1 MRQLLSLCAALFLL
15 ACAGLRPAAAQDLYD
30 TTVLRTIN
38 LQFHDADW
46 KQRLRNNYNSQ
57 VLIGADL
64 TIAGETFPNVGVRI
78 RGNTSYTAL
87 PSDSDKFS
95 LKIEMDFV
103 DPDQLLWGYEELNL
117 NNGFRDPTFMREVT
131 FNNYVA
137 QFVPNPR
144 ANHVQ
149 LTLNGENWGVY
160 INVQHTDK
168 RMYRR
173 YFENADGMRVNCA
186 NNPNG
191 PGLRYNGTAASG
203 YTAYEIQQT
212 GGLADPLGALIA
224 ITDAVTNFSLSNTP
238 AIDGVFAIDPSTWSV
253 VMENFLTDDDSYVNK
268 GCDFMVYR
276 DPLDGRAHLTP
287 RDANES
293 FSQATWPVTRNFTQT
308 SKPVL
313 NRVLSVPELRQ
324 RFFAHYRV
332 ARRDL
337 SMAYFGPI
345 FDAQRALIDAAV
357 QADPKKLYS
366 YALFQQNFTQTVNM
380 PIPGLGGGNIIGL
393 QQFVEQRA
401 SFLDTTLELAAQGP
415 AISNAQASHNFP
427 APGTPVQVTAAV
439 AANGSGVAR
448 VDLHYR
454 PVRSGVYQR
463 AQMLDDG
470 QSGDGAPGDG
480 VYGVLLPVAGTSGQ
494 RVAWYVSAT
503 ASNTYG
509 SLGFLPEKTER
520 APRIVDFFQ
529 GSPEG
534 MRISEWMYSGTS
546 GEFIELTNTSGA
558 AIDLTGWSLD
568 DDHATA
574 GAFSLSAFGVVQPGE
589 SVIVTDADATA
600 FRTAWNLAPTI
611 KIIGSFGTVGGGNN
625 LGRND
630 QIHLFDATAGLQDRL
645 WFGDQTYP
653 GSIRTQNRSGQVG
666 CDAVGLNLLL
676 SWQLSAVGDGFGSV
690 AATTG
695 DVGTPGRSVVAQCG
709 VMFANGFE

>member
-1 MRQLLSLCAALFLL
+1 MRQLCASLAFLL
-15 ACAGLRPAAAQDLYD
+15 LCACAGLRPAAAQDLYD

-38 LQFHDADW
+38 LQFQDADW

-57 VLIGADL
+57 VLIRADL

-103 DPDQLLWGYEELNL
+103 DPDQQLWGYEELNL
-117 NNGFRDPTFMREVT
+117 NNGFRDPTFMREVS

-144 ANHVQ
+144 ANHVL

-212 GGLADPLGALIA
+212 GGLADPLAALITV
-224 ITDAVTNFSLSNTP
+224 TDAVTNYSLSNTP
-238 AIDGVFAIDPSTWSV
+238 AIDAIFAIDPSTWSV

-276 DPLDGRAHLTP
+276 DPLDGRTHLTP

-293 FSQATWPVTRNFTQT
+293 FSQATWAVTRNFTQT
-308 SKPVL
+308 TKPVL

-366 YALFQQNFTQTVNM
+366 YTLFQQNFTQTVNM

-401 SFLDTTLELAAQGP
+401 SFLDTVLELAAQGP
-415 AISNAQASHNFP
+415 TISAAAASNNFP
-427 APGTPVQVTAAV
+427 APGTPVSITATV
-439 AANGSGVAR
+439 APNGSGVAR
-448 VDLHYR
+448 VDLYYR

-470 QSGDGAPGDG
+470 ASGDGAPGDG
-480 VYGVLLPVAGTSGQ
+480 VYGIALPVAGTSGQ
-494 RVAWYVSAT
+494 RVSWYVSAT
-503 ASNTYG
+503 ASNSFS
-509 SLGFLPEKTER
+509 SLSFLPEKTER
-520 APRIVDFFQ
+520 AARVVDFFA

-546 GEFIELTNTSGA
+546 GEFIELTNTTGEV
-558 AIDLTGWSLD
+558 IDLTGWSLD

-574 GAFSLSAFGVVQPGE
+574 GAFSLSAFGQVQPGE
-589 SVIVTDADATA
+589 SVIVTDADASA
-600 FRTAWNLAPTI
+600 FRTAWNLAPTV
-611 KIIGSFGTVGGGNN
+611 KVIGSFGTVGGGNN

-630 QIHLFDATAGLQDRL
+630 QIHVFDGTGALQDRL

-666 CDAVGLNLLL
+666 CDAVGLNLLAA
-676 SWQLSAVGDGFGSV
+676 WQLSTVGDGYGSY
-690 AATTG
+690 AATSG
-695 DVGTPGRSVVAQCG
+695 DVGTPGSSVVAQCS